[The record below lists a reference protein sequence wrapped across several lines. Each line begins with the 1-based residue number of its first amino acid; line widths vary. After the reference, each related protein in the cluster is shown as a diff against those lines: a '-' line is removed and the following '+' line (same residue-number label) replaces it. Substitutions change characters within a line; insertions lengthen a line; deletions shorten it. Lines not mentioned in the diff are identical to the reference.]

1 MGYGVEKMDGG
12 KIMNEYKRFLAVW
25 DCIHIMNMNG
35 VYAYGY
41 ATHGDG
47 GCIVRFE
54 NDEQKQRYM
63 EIFK

>member
-1 MGYGVEKMDGG
+1 MDD
-12 KIMNEYKRFLAVW
+12 YKRFLAVW
-25 DCIHIMNMNG
+25 DCIHIMNVNG

-41 ATHGDG
+41 ATHTDG
-47 GCIVRFE
+47 GCAVEFE